1 MNAFIVEFSTFLQR
15 VKNLNKLSYISGDY
29 NIDLLKVK
37 INPRFGE
44 FFDHFISSGFFP
56 KITLPTRFTDQ
67 SATLIDNV
75 FKSVIVPIT
84 EYACPAWHTSL
95 TKHDTDTL
103 ENIQKRAMSVIFP
116 GLKYHDALKTS
127 KLPTLS
133 TRRDLLCKAFF
144 IQMSNPEHKLN
155 YLLEKRHEH
164 PYELRHNQKFKIEIP
179 HTERYKNSFVM
190 HSLVNYQ

>member
-1 MNAFIVEFSTFLQR
+1 MFEFKVVIPPCTGVGWREDILR
-15 VKNLNKLSYISGDY
+15 
-29 NIDLLKVK
+29 LL
-37 INPRFGE
+37 ILEYFYCSLFNY
-44 FFDHFISSGFFP
+44 
-56 KITLPTRFTDQ
+56 
-67 SATLIDNV
+67 
-75 FKSVIVPIT
+75 KSVIVPIT

-116 GLKYHDALKTS
+116 GLKYYDALKTS

-179 HTERYKNSFVM
+179 HTERYKNSFIM